1 MKFKQRKI
9 RIYEGSSS
17 SNPSFDFAEFPRSV
31 RPSSSNHL
39 SNGVNNKHRVR
50 CSLCDSLLKAS
61 TTHRYLLMGKS
72 VHDQFEGEMTYG
84 ECCQRYL
91 TVNSQI
97 EKLQM
102 ICPKCCQNL
111 QKVHSLH
118 KNAEELTERI
128 RHTWSKTKR
137 LNRTRHTRL
146 NCYTIP
152 SPFSANTTDEN
163 VMVNIKEERN
173 IIEQIPS
180 KEHLTINV
188 PESVLANVPC
198 DLSNNKQRVYPI
210 RHGVR
215 IPHQPIENDPTLK
228 TKIRVRE
235 IHPSFVKMIIWDLG
249 TEADTNFINETEY

>member
-1 MKFKQRKI
+1 MKFKQRKYRLLHGGI
-9 RIYEGSSS
+9 AS
-17 SNPSFDFAEFPRSV
+17 SNGIFLEFPRSV

-72 VHDQFEGEMTYG
+72 VHDQFDGDMTYG

-91 TVNSQI
+91 TVNCQL

-118 KNAEELTERI
+118 KNADELTERI

-137 LNRTRHTRL
+137 LNRTRHTRV
-146 NCYTIP
+146 NGNTIS
-152 SPFSANTTDEN
+152 SPFSSNIADEN
-163 VMVNIKEERN
+163 IMTNVKEERQ

-180 KEHLTINV
+180 KEYSTMTTS
-188 PESVLANVPC
+188 ESVLANVPY
-198 DLSNNKQRVYPI
+198 DLSNNKQRVYSNGSKVKI
-210 RHGVR
+210 H
-215 IPHQPIENDPTLK
+215 HQLIEDEPTLK
-228 TKIRVRE
+228 LKQPVRE
-235 IHPSFVKMIIWDLG
+235 IDLDFVKIVMENLG
-249 TEADTNFINETEY
+249 TKINTTISEKIEY